1 MSLSPDLKHRILAAA
16 RNEPSPARPQARRR
30 TLAMALVAVTVALGV
45 FLAAGGIRRADR
57 PLGLVLLTSAGTAAI
72 AGLAMWIALWR
83 GPSMLGR
90 RRSLL
95 LAVSLTAPLMLLAW
109 RSGVSSLFE
118 GMTRGW
124 PMRLG
129 FRCLGLTLAVSLVP
143 LLVALFARRRSNPL
157 HPASEG
163 ATVGVAVGLVAALA
177 VDLWCPVAHPQH
189 VLLGHVAPLALLALT
204 GAALGAHWLSIRAR
218 RARDRR

>member
-1 MSLSPDLKHRILAAA
+1 MV
-16 RNEPSPARPQARRR
+16 
-30 TLAMALVAVTVALGV
+30 LVAVGVAVGV

-72 AGLAMWIALWR
+72 AALAMWVGLWR

-95 LAVSLTAPLMLLAW
+95 LAVGLAAPAMLLAW

-118 GMTRGW
+118 GMTREW
-124 PMRLG
+124 PARLG
-129 FRCLGLTLAVSLVP
+129 FRCLGLTLAVSLAP
-143 LLVALFARRRSNPL
+143 LLLALYARRRSNPL

-163 ATVGVAVGLVAALA
+163 AAVGVAVGLGAAFA

-189 VLLGHVAPLALLALT
+189 VLLGHVAPVALLALA
-204 GAALGAHWLSIRAR
+204 GAAMGARWLSVIHSRSRAR
-218 RARDRR
+218 SAADQPRR